1 MGVEQ
6 DINQGDPLHI
16 LVIDADT
23 QEAVMLKDIL
33 TPDGFEVEI
42 CDDPEAAGEILRMSR
57 ADIVIEGEGIPVRK
71 YDVGLNIVYQQRID
85 DMRDFQ
91 RAFLMAGG
99 ILPIG
104 KDPLLLEES
113 VISYGFLRKIRDTAA
128 QALINTPGQVAG

>member
-16 LVIDADT
+16 LVIDTDT
-23 QEAVMLKDIL
+23 PEAVMLKDIL

-42 CDDPEAAGEILRMSR
+42 CGDPEAAGEILRTGR
-57 ADIVIEGEGIPVRK
+57 ADVVIEGEGVPVRK
-71 YDVGLNIVYQQRID
+71 YDVGLNIAYQQRID
-85 DMRDFQ
+85 EMRESQKDI
-91 RAFLMAGG
+91 LMARG

-113 VISYGFLRKIRDTAA
+113 VVRYGFLRKIRDTAT
-128 QALINTPGQVAG
+128 QALINTSSQVAG